1 VFQRTLHKPS
11 EQASATGIYVLLNPE
26 GSPTAV
32 RVPAFQGT
40 ACPVA
45 PPGWMWQLDPDAA
58 LPAD

>member
-1 VFQRTLHKPS
+1 MQKTAHRPGEPVPV
-11 EQASATGIYVLLNPE
+11 TGIYVLLNPE
-26 GSPTAV
+26 GNPTAA

-45 PPGWMWQLDPDAA
+45 PPGWTWQLDPGAT